1 MVNTTDS
8 PFGVNEDLLAF
19 LTPKED
25 NLPGIDLLAPD
36 ASVLHQ
42 ERCYE

>member
-1 MVNTTDS
+1 MVNSADS
-8 PFGVNEDLLAF
+8 LFGVNKDLLAF

-36 ASVLHQ
+36 ASALHQ
-42 ERCYE
+42 ERRYE